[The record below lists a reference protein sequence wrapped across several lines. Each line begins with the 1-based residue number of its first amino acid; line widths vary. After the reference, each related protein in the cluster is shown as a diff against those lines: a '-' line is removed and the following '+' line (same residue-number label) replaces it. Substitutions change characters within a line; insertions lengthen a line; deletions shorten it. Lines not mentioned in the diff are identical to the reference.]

1 MELQAQRVKQL
12 NCGKCGQELDPKRVK
27 PLSKIQC
34 PNCAAK
40 TVVPARFGD
49 FLLVGGLGRGSMGV
63 VCKALDEKLLRQVA
77 IKILRTGDDDRQLVE
92 DCLREARAL
101 ASLNHP
107 HVVQVYSVGE
117 FHGQNYIVM
126 ELLDGGSVEK
136 AMIGHVT
143 DEAAALDIT
152 IATAEG
158 LQAAYRMGLIHLDVK
173 PGNILF
179 DRHQIPKL
187 VDFGIAQHTSSDPDR
202 LVGTPLYVAPEVV
215 RGRKPDF
222 RADVYSLGATLF
234 HILAAQPPFT
244 GQSPTKVMTARL
256 KHAAPWLL
264 DMRPDLHEQTAVVVE
279 GMLAT
284 EPDNRYGSYDE
295 LLMALRA
302 AREVANEPGPEDL
315 LGQLAEASNPRRDPH
330 QR

>member
-12 NCGKCGQELDPKRVK
+12 NCGKCGQELDPTTVK
-27 PLSKIQC
+27 PLTKIRC
-34 PNCAAK
+34 PKCQAT

-77 IKILRTGDDDRQLVE
+77 IKILKNTESDKGLVE
-92 DCLREARAL
+92 ACLREARAL
-101 ASLNHP
+101 ASLNHN
-107 HVVQVYSVGE
+107 HVVQVYSIGE

-136 AMIGHVT
+136 LMGAEPL
-143 DEAAALDIT
+143 DEAVTLDIA

-158 LQAAYRMGLIHLDVK
+158 LNAAHRVGLIHLDVK

-179 DRHQIPKL
+179 DRTQTPKL
-187 VDFGIAQHTSSDPDR
+187 VDFGIAQHNHANPDK

-215 RGRKPDF
+215 RGKKPDL
-222 RADVYSLGATLF
+222 RADIYSLGATVF
-234 HILAAQPPFT
+234 HMLAARPPFI

-256 KHAAPWLL
+256 KQPPPFLTEV
-264 DMRPDLHEQTAVVVE
+264 RSDLHEQTAVVVD
-279 GMLAT
+279 GMLAADP
-284 EPDNRYGSYDE
+284 EQRYSTYEE
-295 LLMALRA
+295 LIEALKI
-302 AREVANEPGPEDL
+302 AREAADEPTAEDML
-315 LGQLAEASNPRRDPH
+315 SQLAEASNPRRRP
-330 QR
+330 RR